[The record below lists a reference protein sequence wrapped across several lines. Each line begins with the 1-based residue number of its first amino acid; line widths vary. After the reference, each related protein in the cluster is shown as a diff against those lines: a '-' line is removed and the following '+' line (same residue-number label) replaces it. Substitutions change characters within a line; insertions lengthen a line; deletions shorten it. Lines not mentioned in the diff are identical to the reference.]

1 MFLALS
7 VISIYLR
14 GVLESMQRLGN
25 KVSNIQGILN
35 VLLCLEHFC
44 VARFRSNCKTTVK
57 ILRGKRYLHVQGE
70 GEEEGKGEK
79 NENFSKF
86 FTKEE
91 SHYQIVLNHVV
102 LKSDRIFVKL
112 KLIQFQK
119 SVILCEVFVDW
130 KLVLQLDL
138 FCSREMSVIYR

>member
-44 VARFRSNCKTTVK
+44 VARFGSNCKTAVK
-57 ILRGKRYLHVQGE
+57 ILRGKRYLHVQEEGE
-70 GEEEGKGEK
+70 GEGKGEK

-86 FTKEE
+86 FTK
-91 SHYQIVLNHVV
+91 
-102 LKSDRIFVKL
+102 
-112 KLIQFQK
+112 
-119 SVILCEVFVDW
+119 
-130 KLVLQLDL
+130 
-138 FCSREMSVIYR
+138 